1 MLDFSISENYPLVKN
16 GEIGG
21 VCSFVSLVGT
31 GMYDVTVGLT
41 VSLVPLLES
50 ECNLIA
56 SCERSQTQ
64 KC

>member
-1 MLDFSISENYPLVKN
+1 MLDFSTSENYPLVKN

-21 VCSFVSLVGT
+21 VCSFVSVVGM
-31 GMYDVTVGLT
+31 GMYDVTGLT
-41 VSLVPLLES
+41 VSSVPLLES